1 MRIKVLL
8 CSALALCFASF
19 CACST
24 SPQSQDS
31 AIAGRQEQSSVEEAT
46 TSDEQATANTDGE
59 QKTRGQVMKEH
70 GAITYDDIAGK
81 YNVGDTVETD
91 VVRFTLDSSSYAI
104 VLDLDDGDELSGYS
118 TLAWEGKDEPIETA
132 LSSNYFLPKEYD
144 STADRSNKTVT
155 PKGHIL
161 VSYSFTAENLD
172 RTGLVLDAKNLKTSD
187 GSNYDFI
194 SFYESEPSDG
204 SVKAFHEIEKDT
216 KYYGLNVRLV
226 NKSIIADFDDHPNDG
241 YASIP
246 VGDVAVYRGAFRVAF
261 EPDSMNDPYR
271 LIINLPTSKGYQPF
285 QFCVNS
291 D

>member
-1 MRIKVLL
+1 MGIKVLM
-8 CSALALCFASF
+8 CSALVLCFASF

-31 AIAGRQEQSSVEEAT
+31 GIAGQQEQSSAEEAT

-59 QKTRGQVMKEH
+59 QKTRGQIMKEH
-70 GAITYDDIAGK
+70 GAITYDDIAGMYK
-81 YNVGDTVETD
+81 VGDTVETD

-104 VLDLDDGDELSGYS
+104 VLDLDDEDELYGYS
-118 TLAWEGKDEPIETA
+118 SSSWEGKDEPVEIA
-132 LSSNYFLPKEYD
+132 LASNYFLPKEYD
-144 STADRSNKTVT
+144 STADRSNITVT

-172 RTGLVLDAKNLKTSD
+172 RTGLVLDEKNLKTSD

-194 SFYESEPSDG
+194 SFYESDPSDG

-216 KYYGLNVRLV
+216 KNYGLRVRLV
-226 NKSIIADFDDHPNDG
+226 EKSISADFTHHPNDG
-241 YASIP
+241 GAGIP
-246 VGDVAVYRGAFRVAF
+246 VGDVAIYRGAFRVAF
-261 EPDSMNDPYR
+261 EPDNMNDPYR